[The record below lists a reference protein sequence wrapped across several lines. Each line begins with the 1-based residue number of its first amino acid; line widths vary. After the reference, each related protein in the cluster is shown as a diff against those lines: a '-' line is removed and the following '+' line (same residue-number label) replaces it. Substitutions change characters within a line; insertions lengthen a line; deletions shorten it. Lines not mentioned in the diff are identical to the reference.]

1 MSKKLLLNK
10 TNIQGYISRLNTI
23 IVKEITLGHKHRWH
37 ATTKNNPEFTY
48 TILLDF
54 IDCLIVRFL
63 RTDTAVCDNHQRLG
77 NIGDGGWDICMVAP
91 FKPIDPCLVY
101 SFG

>member
-1 MSKKLLLNK
+1 MQQPKI
-10 TNIQGYISRLNTI
+10 IQNSPIQFQ
-23 IVKEITLGHKHRWH
+23 EH
-37 ATTKNNPEFTY
+37 

-54 IDCLIVRFL
+54 IDCLIGRFL

-91 FKPIDPCLVY
+91 FKPIDPCVVY